1 MKRSKQNIEYLEETE
16 ELARFAKALGHP
28 TRIKI
33 LNYLENQSCCFTGDL
48 IEVIPLAQST
58 ISQHLKELKSIFNNQ
73 FDHTLVIAGN
83 DIHRDKF
90 IALGEV
96 GAADVRIMEGGVGI
110 EKFAEWVYK
119 TADTYIDE
127 STDGRVWVENVTVFE
142 HSNNFASVSRPVK
155 ENTLFKDEEGT
166 TTYVKQENNQEDTS
180 DEVTKEEEELLTIDI
195 ITDEIL
201 LSIPMAPSHDF
212 DCNLIINK
220 DEVVEESRENPFT
233 ILKNIKIY
241 QLKVNVC

>member
-1 MKRSKQNIEYLEETE
+1 
-16 ELARFAKALGHP
+16 
-28 TRIKI
+28 
-33 LNYLENQSCCFTGDL
+33 
-48 IEVIPLAQST
+48 
-58 ISQHLKELKSIFNNQ
+58 
-73 FDHTLVIAGN
+73 LVIAGN

-180 DEVTKEEEELLTIDI
+180 DEVTKEEEESSAHNPRAAKIG
-195 ITDEIL
+195 
-201 LSIPMAPSHDF
+201 S
-212 DCNLIINK
+212 NK
-220 DEVVEESRENPFT
+220 REGNFSDPFAGT
-233 ILKNIKIY
+233 TWGNS
-241 QLKVNVC
+241 

>member
-1 MKRSKQNIEYLEETE
+1 MIYTSSKRIELGSTAFRQPNAESHCKFVHGYQLNAEVTFGCK
-16 ELARFAKALGHP
+16 ELDSNNWVYDFG
-28 TRIKI
+28 
-33 LNYLENQSCCFTGDL
+33 S
-48 IEVIPLAQST
+48 
-58 ISQHLKELKSIFNNQ
+58 LKELKGIFNNQ

-142 HSNNFASVSRPVK
+142 HSNNFASVNRPVK

-166 TTYVKQENNQEDTS
+166 TTYVTRDELNKEWENNWKKWQEAQALTQGKQWEQSKEESQKDIP
-180 DEVTKEEEELLTIDI
+180 EVKEEETEQA
-195 ITDEIL
+195 
-201 LSIPMAPSHDF
+201 SNPKAAHVGP
-212 DCNLIINK
+212 NK
-220 DEVVEESRENPFT
+220 TQGNFSDPFAGT
-233 ILKNIKIY
+233 SWGNK
-241 QLKVNVC
+241 